1 MAQYQSYSPF
11 ARTQTVND
19 QYLDLLSI
27 RPIPA
32 TADDVLY
39 TVEPQ
44 YTHRP
49 DLLAYDLYNNTQ
61 V

>member
-32 TADDVLY
+32 TADDVLNKR
-39 TVEPQ
+39 TVPVAFMS
-44 YTHRP
+44 R
-49 DLLAYDLYNNTQ
+49 
-61 V
+61 